1 MEEKREEKIVVKKP
15 HWFYYG
21 VTARVVKLI
30 SKLVFGLKI
39 NNKAVKKLKEPFVV
53 IGNHAGA
60 LDIAFTVAAM
70 VPHRLNIVMSRE
82 ICSWKAIR
90 PFVGKIAAIPFNQIS
105 TDIVGL
111 RTIKSALE
119 QNRNIIIYPEGK
131 ASHDG
136 TGLHYI
142 PINVAKLLKFLDVTV
157 VLSYNEGAYLT
168 KPRFFKGFRHGKTR
182 VTESILFTREEIRS
196 LSLEEIIERVRKAL
210 AFNDNIYQRENNIR
224 FRTKTPAQ
232 NLSFILY
239 KCPKCGAE
247 YKMRSTDRLLICDA
261 CDNTVEYTE
270 YGELIPKGD
279 SVAYDR
285 VDLWYAFQREAAT
298 EEVRKEDFLFTKEVE
313 LKLLKNMDE
322 SFYTAGEGVLKMDRK
337 ELVYEGTKDNAPY
350 RLAIPMKKLHTLI
363 TKNEEGIDLV
373 RTDGVYRFLFK
384 DPWGSTKMCLLGE
397 QIFALENNL
406 IQ

>member
-1 MEEKREEKIVVKKP
+1 M
-15 HWFYYG
+15 
-21 VTARVVKLI
+21 
-30 SKLVFGLKI
+30 
-39 NNKAVKKLKEPFVV
+39 
-53 IGNHAGA
+53 
-60 LDIAFTVAAM
+60 
-70 VPHRLNIVMSRE
+70 
-82 ICSWKAIR
+82 
-90 PFVGKIAAIPFNQIS
+90 
-105 TDIVGL
+105 GL

-131 ASHDG
+131 ASPRRH
-136 TGLHYI
+136 
-142 PINVAKLLKFLDVTV
+142 
-157 VLSYNEGAYLT
+157 GASLYPDKRCQASQVPRCYRRAFVQRRRPPPT

-313 LKLLKNMDE
+313 LE
-322 SFYTAGEGVLKMDRK
+322 AS
-337 ELVYEGTKDNAPY
+337 
-350 RLAIPMKKLHTLI
+350 
-363 TKNEEGIDLV
+363 
-373 RTDGVYRFLFK
+373 
-384 DPWGSTKMCLLGE
+384 
-397 QIFALENNL
+397 
-406 IQ
+406 